1 MDNVILDSNKC
12 KLNPDEA
19 AVLTGLANGN
29 DVFDLCQQLGMS
41 GAEMN
46 TIERD
51 IRAKLN
57 ANTTPHMISRAWQ
70 LGVLITRVL
79 CLALVM
85 ITSVNTID
93 PDMSRVRNS
102 NNNNRNNSN
111 VMARVR
117 LAGRNKTLDA

>member
-12 KLNPDEA
+12 KLNSDEA
-19 AVLTGLANGN
+19 AILTGLANGK

-41 GAEMN
+41 AAEMN

-70 LGVLITRVL
+70 LGVLITRAL

-93 PDMSRVRNS
+93 PELSRVRNS
-102 NNNNRNNSN
+102 NNNNRNSN

>member
-12 KLNPDEA
+12 KLNSDEA
-19 AVLTGLANGN
+19 AILTGLANGK

-41 GAEMN
+41 AAEMN

-102 NNNNRNNSN
+102 NNNNRNSN